1 MASFIVSAFFWLL
14 FSSIVSDTQELSHL
28 YNKKSK
34 GYQDYDYVSLFF
46 LFLGGIIID
55 DFDSDLKTRKMNN
68 QQSGVLRKQEYFNK
82 RLRYYIINLR
92 HITHKPWCIAY
103 FIGYM
108 WIFVVYLTH
117 WDRQPIPES
126 RSGSYIP
133 NLDNST

>member
-1 MASFIVSAFFWLL
+1 MITS
-14 FSSIVSDTQELSHL
+14 LS
-28 YNKKSK
+28 
-34 GYQDYDYVSLFF
+34 F

-82 RLRYYIINLR
+82 RLRYYIINLS

-108 WIFVVYLTH
+108 WIFVVISLIEIAS
-117 WDRQPIPES
+117 QS
-126 RSGSYIP
+126 RNPGVVAISQIWIILHKP
-133 NLDNST
+133 HIHH

>member
-1 MASFIVSAFFWLL
+1 MASFIVSAFFLTLNEFRCNVDSLRVL

-34 GYQDYDYVSLFF
+34 DYDYVSLVF
-46 LFLGGIIID
+46 LF
-55 DFDSDLKTRKMNN
+55 LKTRKMNN

-117 WDRQPIPES
+117 
-126 RSGSYIP
+126 
-133 NLDNST
+133 

>member
-34 GYQDYDYVSLFF
+34 DYDYVSLFF

-108 WIFVVYLTH
+108 WIFVAYLTH